1 MIVREKQVRGRP
13 FQTGHPGWNRVPY
26 RASYSDIKDTEWAY
40 LAGLIDGEGSFYVCY
55 DRRNDVYSLEVAI
68 ANTARSMIEWLLE
81 HFGGTE
87 KLSGTP
93 KHEGCPSQWAWV
105 VRGRRAA
112 PIIAGILPYLVVKV
126 GQARLA
132 EAFLATY
139 DVPIRPRPRMVGRA
153 VLATLTVSGRD

>member
-1 MIVREKQVRGRP
+1 
-13 FQTGHPGWNRVPY
+13 
-26 RASYSDIKDTEWAY
+26 
-40 LAGLIDGEGSFYVCY
+40 
-55 DRRNDVYSLEVAI
+55 
-68 ANTARSMIEWLLE
+68 MIEWLLE

-139 DVPIRPRPRMVGRA
+139 DDPQERTELNAARLSLKEQITALNCLKGKSR
-153 VLATLTVSGRD
+153 